1 MLYGFAFKSLSIY
14 RVFFSFFFFLM
25 LSYIIR
31 LTFQDINL
39 KGMSASKTIESVVCF
54 LAGCYIE
61 FNAIQHVRG
70 YTVSI

>member
-1 MLYGFAFKSLSIY
+1 MVLPFKSLSIC
-14 RVFFSFFFFLM
+14 FFFFFFLI

-39 KGMSASKTIESVVCF
+39 KGMSASKTIESIVCF

-70 YTVSI
+70 YIVRI